1 VRGIT
6 RDTVVE
12 LVDRKILWLFGVVT
26 GVMLLIVYAS
36 GNIHTTFS
44 GPSGTEEFD
53 MSALDSRML
62 AMALD
67 GMVSF
72 LLFLTVLATT
82 GLIPK
87 MLEKGRADF
96 YLSKPNSR
104 SRLLLGKLAAM
115 WVVYGGLMV
124 ACGVLVFLAFAL
136 AHQTFQ
142 ASLLYLFA
150 MNMLLLFIWLSI
162 VAVAG
167 VLFNSTVLTIMATFV
182 IWVLQSLL
190 SHHDQFAVF
199 IKSRIVVGL
208 LDGLYYVIPKHGRIG
223 DIALDLA
230 TGTPVADWMPLWSSL
245 LFGLAM
251 MYLAVIAFQRRNY

>member
-1 VRGIT
+1 MRGLT

-26 GVMLLIVYAS
+26 AVMLLIVYAS
-36 GNIHTTFS
+36 GNIQTTFS
-44 GPSGTEEFD
+44 GPSGTEELD
-53 MSALDSRML
+53 MSALNPHML

-67 GMVSF
+67 GMMSF

-87 MLEKGRADF
+87 MLEKGRVDF

-115 WVVYGGLMV
+115 WAVYGGLMT
-124 ACGVLVFLAFAL
+124 ACGALVFLVLCAT
-136 AHQTFQ
+136 HETFQ
-142 ASLLYLFA
+142 VSLLYFFA
-150 MNMLLLFIWLSI
+150 IDLLLLFVWLSV

-167 VLFNSTVLTIMATFV
+167 VLFNSTVLTIMSTFV
-182 IWVLQSLL
+182 IWVLQTIL
-190 SHHDQFAVF
+190 SHHEQFGVF
-199 IKSRIVVGL
+199 IKSKLVVNL
-208 LDGLYYVIPKHGRIG
+208 IDALYYVIPKHSQIG
-223 DIALDLA
+223 DMAVALA
-230 TGTPVADWMPLWSSL
+230 TGTPVTDWLPLWSSL

-251 MYLAVIAFQRRNY
+251 MYVAVVSFQRRNY